1 MNYTR
6 LNLIL
11 TATLTMTLATPVF
24 GDPEIRIKDLANI
37 RGVRAN
43 QLIGFGLVIGLRGT
57 GDSKKSLATNKATA
71 NMLTRLGMR
80 TDINDTVTASIAAV
94 VVTAELPP
102 FSRNGDRIDLRVSTV
117 GDAVSLAG
125 GTLVQTHLKAGD
137 SEVYSIGQGAVVVG
151 QASGSGAQVLSVA
164 TVPNGGVVEKEYR
177 PELGLDGKLTLSLK
191 QPDFTTSSRV
201 AEKINAYL
209 KGFFAQAK
217 DPVSVE
223 IKLPSAFR
231 KEGRLVE
238 FISEIESLRVS
249 ADQKAAVVVSE
260 RTGTVVMG
268 SQVLIDDVTI
278 AHGELSIK
286 VASAAK
292 EPGKRVVKFSAATV
306 GSLVETLNSMGV
318 KPADLV
324 GILQAIHAAGAL
336 KAELRFI

>member
-1 MNYTR
+1 MHLR
-6 LNLIL
+6 LNKICLALLLSSNIVGS
-11 TATLTMTLATPVF
+11 TAMAE
-24 GDPEIRIKDLANI
+24 PEVRIKDLTNI

-57 GDSKKSLATNKATA
+57 GDSKKSLTTNKATA

-80 TDINDTVTASIAAV
+80 TDASDTVTASIAAV
-94 VVTAELPP
+94 VVTAELPA

-125 GTLVQTHLKAGD
+125 GTLVLTPLKAGD
-137 SEVYSIGQGAVVVG
+137 SDIYVVGQGAIVVG
-151 QASGSGAQVLSVA
+151 QASGSGPQVLTVA
-164 TVPNGGVVEKEYR
+164 TVLSGGVVEKEYR
-177 PELGLDGKLTLSLK
+177 PSLALDGKLVLALK

-201 AEKINAYL
+201 AERINSHL

-223 IKLPSAFR
+223 VKLPALYR
-231 KEGRLVE
+231 REGRVVE

-249 ADQKAAVVVSE
+249 ADQKATVVVSE

-268 SQVLIDDVTI
+268 SKVLIDDVTI

-286 VASAAK
+286 VASTRDG
-292 EPGKRVVKFSAATV
+292 GKRVVKFNAATV

-336 KAELRFI
+336 KAELKFI